1 MATITAVTSSFIG
14 DSLNVLDP
22 NTWVGGVV
30 PGIGDTAVF
39 PHRAFSYYRN
49 TGTTNTSSQNYYHPI
64 QGPWSGS
71 SEIGAAMPK
80 VSMVNNQDGVTR

>member
-1 MATITAVTSSFIG
+1 MATITANTSSFIG

-39 PHRAFSYYRN
+39 PHRPYSYYRS
-49 TGTTNTSSQNYYHPI
+49 TGAGNPN
-64 QGPWSGS
+64 
-71 SEIGAAMPK
+71 
-80 VSMVNNQDGVTR
+80 